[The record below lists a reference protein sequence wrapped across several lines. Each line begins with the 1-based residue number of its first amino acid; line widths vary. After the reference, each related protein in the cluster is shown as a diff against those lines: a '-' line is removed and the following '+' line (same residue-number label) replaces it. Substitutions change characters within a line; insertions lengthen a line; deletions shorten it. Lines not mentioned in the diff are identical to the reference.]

1 MPHLMIH
8 LPQQLLLTGPVHF
21 TWMYPMERQL
31 GEYKDYV
38 TNKSAPE
45 GCIAEAYIAH
55 ECVTYMKLYLGA
67 SLGAPQAMEELAPR
81 FNLSI
86 VSSDVEVG
94 GARLSAEYALSDEE
108 IAIAHCWICGS
119 HGPSHIW
126 TEVDRRAGYGSHT
139 MTSHDWRIERY
150 ELLARWMCMRR
161 LACEEEDFA

>member
-1 MPHLMIH
+1 MFYS
-8 LPQQLLLTGPVHF
+8 LTSPEYIYVR
-21 TWMYPMERQL
+21 TCSITITYSLQSYIYRQL

-67 SLGAPQAMEELAPR
+67 SLGAPQAMEEHAPR

-94 GARLSAEYALSDEE
+94 GVRLSAEYAF
-108 IAIAHCWICGS
+108 A
-119 HGPSHIW
+119 P
-126 TEVDRRAGYGSHT
+126 GYV
-139 MTSHDWRIERY
+139 I
-150 ELLARWMCMRR
+150 
-161 LACEEEDFA
+161 